1 LTIKYV
7 ELADEID
14 ATRTAAGKLPVVIV
28 WENVPGVLSSKDN
41 AFGCFL
47 AGLAGD
53 DEELIPELKP
63 TAGKSSRYWKWS
75 KKERCHF
82 PSWPKSGCVVGPQ
95 RTVAWRILDAQY
107 LGLAQ
112 RRCRV
117 FVVASARNDFDPTE
131 VLFEFEGMRR
141 DSPPSRET
149 RESVTGTISS
159 RTTSGGGFGTD
170 FECSGGLQPVVGTLQ
185 ANGKAAGSATQQD
198 AESGMLVPLSVA
210 LRGRDGGATAELGD
224 EVAGC
229 LRASTGGGDKPHVL
243 APVIAFDTTQITS
256 PANFSNP
263 KLGDPCHPLAAGA
276 HPPVIAFSSK
286 DNGRDATID
295 LSPTLRSGNHDKSHA
310 NGGQPPAIAF
320 DSRQDPVSSVQ
331 VFGSLG
337 CSSPQAQAVAFTLE
351 ASAGRSRGAGTPI
364 GMLTAISIAVRR
376 LTPRECE
383 RLQGF
388 PDDYTL
394 IPTARGSSVKP
405 HEMEEWIE
413 YLRTEYPQIT
423 RIEAKQMAP
432 DGPRY
437 KALGNSMA
445 VTCMAWL
452 GRRIALALVPTNN
465 IARIA

>member
-1 LTIKYV
+1 MREGLTDPRGDLTIKYV
-7 ELADEID
+7 ELADAVD
-14 ATRTAAGKLPVVIV
+14 YVRAGQRKSASVIV
-28 WENVPGVLSSKDN
+28 WENVPGVLSDKGN

-47 AGLAGD
+47 GVLAGED
-53 DEELIPELKP
+53 CELQPS
-63 TAGKSSRYWKWS
+63 GKKWQDA
-75 KKERCHF
+75 
-82 PSWPKSGCVVGPQ
+82 GCVYGPK
-95 RTVAWRILDAQY
+95 RTIAWRILDAQY
-107 LGLAQ
+107 IGLAQ
-112 RRCRV
+112 RRRRV

-210 LRGRDGGATAELGD
+210 PRGRDGGATAELGD

-243 APVIAFDTTQITS
+243 A
-256 PANFSNP
+256 
-263 KLGDPCHPLAAGA
+263 
-276 HPPVIAFSSK
+276 PVIAFSSK

-320 DSRQDPVSSVQ
+320 DCRQDPVSSTK
-331 VFGSLG
+331 VFGALG
-337 CSSPQAQAVAFTLE
+337 SSSPQAQAVCITGDIAHTLK
-351 ASAGRSRGAGTPI
+351 ADGSTPARMAPGAGQPI
-364 GMLTAISIAVRR
+364 VAAFMENQRGELRVSDASNALTRGGGKPGQGYAAAMVGLAVRR

-405 HEMEEWIE
+405 HEMEEWIA
-413 YLRTEYPQIT
+413 YLREEYPQIT

-445 VTCMAWL
+445 VTCMAWI

-465 IARIA
+465 IARVA

>member
-1 LTIKYV
+1 
-7 ELADEID
+7 
-14 ATRTAAGKLPVVIV
+14 
-28 WENVPGVLSSKDN
+28 
-41 AFGCFL
+41 
-47 AGLAGD
+47 
-53 DEELIPELKP
+53 
-63 TAGKSSRYWKWS
+63 
-75 KKERCHF
+75 
-82 PSWPKSGCVVGPQ
+82 
-95 RTVAWRILDAQY
+95 
-107 LGLAQ
+107 
-112 RRCRV
+112 V

-210 LRGRDGGATAELGD
+210 PRGRDGGATAELGD

-243 APVIAFDTTQITS
+243 A
-256 PANFSNP
+256 
-263 KLGDPCHPLAAGA
+263 
-276 HPPVIAFSSK
+276 PVIAFSSK

-320 DSRQDPVSSVQ
+320 DCRQDPVSSTK
-331 VFGSLG
+331 VFGALG
-337 CSSPQAQAVAFTLE
+337 SSSPQAQAVCITGDIAHTLK
-351 ASAGRSRGAGTPI
+351 ADGSTPARMAPGAGQPI
-364 GMLTAISIAVRR
+364 VAAFMENQRGELRVSDASNALTRGGGKPGQGYAAAMVGLAVRR

-405 HEMEEWIE
+405 HEMEEWIA
-413 YLRTEYPQIT
+413 YLREEYPQIT

-445 VTCMAWL
+445 VTCMAWI

-465 IARIA
+465 IARVA